1 MGQDLHS
8 LMPTAIVHIDRGLVQ
23 PTTTNCPLLMP
34 TAAVHIDRG
43 KHVELYNTR
52 IWIQVSLA
60 LSVCALSLFFSVC
73 AASLFFCVQLLF
85 FFLCVQF
92 LYFFCV
98 CSFSLCIS
106 LILSCSHLSSSF
118 RNWFCNTKCNKKKK
132 RTSAHVYD
140 AQPTRHYTA
149 SVCVCVNVDVCGCVR
164 VCVCVCGYVFVCV
177 CMHTCVR

>member
-1 MGQDLHS
+1 
-8 LMPTAIVHIDRGLVQ
+8 
-23 PTTTNCPLLMP
+23 
-34 TAAVHIDRG
+34 
-43 KHVELYNTR
+43 
-52 IWIQVSLA
+52 
-60 LSVCALSLFFSVC
+60 
-73 AASLFFCVQLLF
+73 
-85 FFLCVQF
+85 VQF

-164 VCVCVCGYVFVCV
+164 VCVCVCVYVFVCV